1 MSLQTFCDFAAIL
14 AGSTTS
20 FNQNQAMGFLK
31 VPLGRM
37 GEELSGYP
45 KGDPWDWY
53 IYLLIYHENQ
63 PNGGK

>member
-1 MSLQTFCDFAAIL
+1 MANTGHVCHFAAIL

-37 GEELSGYP
+37 GEELQDDYP
-45 KGDPWDWY
+45 IGSMGLV
-53 IYLLIYHENQ
+53 YLPTHLPTHL
-63 PNGGK
+63 P